1 MEYLHFLQS
10 PQLFVEITDKP
21 TNATL
26 KKKQHII
33 KNTAVVNKNC
43 NRPLRKKTVGEGLGG
58 DWPINGN
65 LMTVEYRLLVKLNPC
80 SAMAVIG
87 SRHVASHVVGYGCWV
102 C

>member
-1 MEYLHFLQS
+1 MEYLHSLQS
-10 PQLFVEITDKP
+10 PQLFVEIADKP

-26 KKKQHII
+26 KNKTYNQEHCSGKQKLQSTSKK
-33 KNTAVVNKNC
+33 
-43 NRPLRKKTVGEGLGG
+43 KKTVGEGLGG